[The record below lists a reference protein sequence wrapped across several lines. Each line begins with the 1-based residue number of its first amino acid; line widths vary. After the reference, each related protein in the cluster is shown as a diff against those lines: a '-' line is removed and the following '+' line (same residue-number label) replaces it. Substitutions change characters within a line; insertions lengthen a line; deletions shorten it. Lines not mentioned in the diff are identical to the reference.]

1 MLDLI
6 AEMNKCEMKYLRT
19 DEHGDF
25 PGDVPV
31 KIFDVYDDRFG
42 DLGHY
47 EQIGGHTFGSY
58 WGELEYFSDSHGGE
72 TMEEDIKIAS
82 KECDEH
88 LLAEYGDWQ
97 EGHGQEGVATDDCP
111 YGGGNFVCFDNDDG
125 TYTGIMLGSLS
136 TVEFTS
142 DIEDVY

>member
-31 KIFDVYDDRFG
+31 RIFDVYDDRFG

-58 WGELEYFSDSHGGE
+58 WGELEYFSDSHGEE

-82 KECDEH
+82 KECDER

-97 EGHGQEGVATDDCP
+97 EGHDEGH
-111 YGGGNFVCFDNDDG
+111 FVCFDNDDG

-142 DIEDVY
+142 DIENVY